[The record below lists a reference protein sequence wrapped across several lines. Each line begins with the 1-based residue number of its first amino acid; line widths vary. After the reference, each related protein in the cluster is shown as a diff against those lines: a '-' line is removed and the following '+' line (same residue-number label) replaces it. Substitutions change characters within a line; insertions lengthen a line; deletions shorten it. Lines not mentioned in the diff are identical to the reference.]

1 MNLKI
6 FVYKTGKPLSEIK
19 QVVDKALKEANL
31 LGLEND
37 DLFVESTVATLLD
50 MDEAEYSECIRDL
63 NRKFVESKFDSF
75 DDFIESLVS
84 EEMVSTGFAPS
95 DRPENLV
102 KPEPKK
108 KKKEDNEEMGEDK

>member
-19 QVVDKALKEANL
+19 QVVDKALKEANI
-31 LGLEND
+31 LGLDND
-37 DLFVESTVATLLD
+37 DLFIESTVANLLD
-50 MDEAEYSECIRDL
+50 MNETEYTDCIRDL
-63 NRKFVESKFDSF
+63 NRKFIESKFESF

-84 EEMVSTGFAPS
+84 EETVSTGIALTT
-95 DRPENLV
+95 RPEKLV

-108 KKKEDNEEMGEDK
+108 KDEETEEEDK